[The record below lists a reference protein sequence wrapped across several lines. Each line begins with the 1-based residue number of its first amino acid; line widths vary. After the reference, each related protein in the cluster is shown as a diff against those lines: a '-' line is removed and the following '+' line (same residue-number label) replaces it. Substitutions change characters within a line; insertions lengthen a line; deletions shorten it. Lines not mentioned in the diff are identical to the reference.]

1 MLHIVKTRSA
11 AGQMMLAAM
20 ATINGAFQN
29 GVTSRFS

>member
-11 AGQMMLAAM
+11 AGHTTFAAM
-20 ATINGAFQN
+20 ATINGASQK